1 MLLPSDSGKKTLIY
15 NILFVAVSAG
25 ILVFLLNA
33 PPETTVKLPA
43 DETHRQFYDMG
54 KKEAE
59 KHCGRCHDPDM
70 VAPLP
75 EGHPP
80 KYRCLFCHKKVRH
93 PDFSGKTAQDRE

>member
-1 MLLPSDSGKKTLIY
+1 MNGGFIF
-15 NILFVAVSAG
+15 ICGA

-33 PPETTVKLPA
+33 PEETTSVLPTDEDHIKLHSI
-43 DETHRQFYDMG
+43 DG

-59 KHCGRCHDPDM
+59 KYCSSCHDTGK

-80 KYRCLFCHKKVRH
+80 KYRCLFCHKRN
-93 PDFSGKTAQDRE
+93 